1 MLRTTRGAPGKVNK
15 TARDSAQAATEA
27 ALRAQDLERSE
38 QQQGAEKQREREEL
52 EQAHAEFGRRAQEAG
67 IAGALHLVA
76 PSHRL
81 DVDRLLLQGFIARR
95 LQRRMSFEADLQS
108 LLRQK
113 DEVLSRLA
121 DRLVVE
127 CRGISIVGDD
137 LLLHRNPLRLMM
149 ETLCGQPDGGL
160 VGGEG
165 RLHVALEQRAGRKSD
180 QPTEIPQVGRCVAEQ
195 SLTCYAP
202 ASCIQIK
209 GLRHHTKCVRPDF
222 ASFYAWRRAAM
233 LVALADHRL

>member
-1 MLRTTRGAPGKVNK
+1 MLKRTRGAPGKVNK

-52 EQAHAEFGRRAQEAG
+52 EQAHAEFERLAQEAA

-76 PSHRL
+76 PSHRP

-137 LLLHRNPLRLMM
+137 LLLHRNPLRSMM
-149 ETLCGQPDGGL
+149 ETL
-160 VGGEG
+160 
-165 RLHVALEQRAGRKSD
+165 
-180 QPTEIPQVGRCVAEQ
+180 
-195 SLTCYAP
+195 
-202 ASCIQIK
+202 
-209 GLRHHTKCVRPDF
+209 
-222 ASFYAWRRAAM
+222 WRR
-233 LVALADHRL
+233 